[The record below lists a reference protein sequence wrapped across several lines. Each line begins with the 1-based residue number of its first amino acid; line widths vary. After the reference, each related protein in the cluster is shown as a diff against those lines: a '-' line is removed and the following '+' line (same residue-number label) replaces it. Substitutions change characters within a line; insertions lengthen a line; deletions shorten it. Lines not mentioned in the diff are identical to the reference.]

1 MLFKCSLRI
10 VGHPHVPSCVE
21 SGFPLIFLFTWSSW
35 RLLRPLGKTN
45 PAIHLYPKWGRNLF
59 GFSGSVQTPG
69 IVWTSFCLLFQ
80 RGRLI
85 AFIRFSKGSAT
96 ASRSTPLPPH
106 QDHRCSLMAFQAAG
120 SRWKKLS
127 EVSGAFMVHS
137 SHGSTVRSWQS
148 FPLHTHLLM
157 SSHSCFLLTVDSAL
171 TRRASN
177 WGSRQ
182 PRESQDWYLN
192 YSAVFWL
199 HVKQKG
205 IFIASHKRDSLEKV
219 EALRTIQLM
228 SLGLSQKGSY

>member
-96 ASRSTPLPPH
+96 ASRSTPLPPTRTTGAPWWH
-106 QDHRCSLMAFQAAG
+106 FRQQVAG
-120 SRWKKLS
+120 GR
-127 EVSGAFMVHS
+127 
-137 SHGSTVRSWQS
+137 
-148 FPLHTHLLM
+148 
-157 SSHSCFLLTVDSAL
+157 
-171 TRRASN
+171 N
-177 WGSRQ
+177 
-182 PRESQDWYLN
+182 YL
-192 YSAVFWL
+192 
-199 HVKQKG
+199 
-205 IFIASHKRDSLEKV
+205 R
-219 EALRTIQLM
+219 
-228 SLGLSQKGSY
+228 SLGPSWCTAHMGQQSGPDRVSHCILIC